1 MMTKCN
7 FLPKEMA
14 NDSYT
19 ERGEEEREGER
30 EKEDVNWWVEAIKG
44 GNFDQRT
51 FYPVISFKF
60 FFPTF
65 VYSFQNYFW
74 NHVLG
79 TNRSKMFK
87 IYIFF
92 QSIFDF
98 SLIKYMPWI
107 SFNLKHLRL
116 QIFFDTLTVMKKSWT
131 HELICD
137 FVPLVRTFLLDTVLI
152 ILITRLI
159 IFLVISFVKGWYWIR
174 PVTLLSF
181 HPVNMNQ
188 ESPPSSRFHS
198 C

>member
-7 FLPKEMA
+7 FLPREMA

-51 FYPVISFKF
+51 FYPFISFKF

-92 QSIFDF
+92 NRYLTSHWLNTCHEFLSISNIFVYRFFFWYTYCDEEKLNTWIDLWFCSLGPHVFVRYSFDN
-98 SLIKYMPWI
+98 
-107 SFNLKHLRL
+107 FN
-116 QIFFDTLTVMKKSWT
+116 
-131 HELICD
+131 
-137 FVPLVRTFLLDTVLI
+137 
-152 ILITRLI
+152 
-159 IFLVISFVKGWYWIR
+159 
-174 PVTLLSF
+174 
-181 HPVNMNQ
+181 N
-188 ESPPSSRFHS
+188 
-198 C
+198 